1 MTPLAFALGGS
12 SQQDGAVDMELAQR
26 MLEVVAA
33 IPVGS
38 VATYGDVAARA
49 GSPSPRL
56 AGRVLAELSDDD
68 TPWYRV
74 LPASGRPAPHLA
86 AQQLRML
93 VAEGVVALDG
103 RVDMGR
109 YRVDH

>member
-1 MTPLAFALGGS
+1 M
-12 SQQDGAVDMELAQR
+12 DMELAQR

-33 IPVGS
+33 IPAGS

-56 AGRVLAELSDDD
+56 AGKVLAELSDDD

-74 LPASGRPAPHLA
+74 LPASGRPTPHLA
-86 AQQLRML
+86 AKQLRML
-93 VAEGVVALDG
+93 AAEGVLALDG
-103 RVDMGR
+103 RVDMNRHRIGR
-109 YRVDH
+109 